1 MENIF
6 RKSVRNPNVSSGRAE
21 QGGDS
26 LKNCTTGNRISVVT
40 VTFNSSAALP
50 AMLHSIPVGV
60 PVIVVDN
67 ASEDAAKTNAIA
79 TGFGAQVVL
88 NQENVGFG
96 RACNIGA
103 AQVTT
108 DLVLFLNP
116 DAVVVEGALAC
127 LAKAADRYPKACAFN
142 PAFES
147 TDGGQ
152 ILRRKSQIDPTKWKP
167 PHGGGWWPPYDQ
179 EMPVLSGAAL
189 LVRMADF
196 NSIGGFDPDIFLYYE
211 DDDLSLR
218 LRSSCGPLMFIRKAR
233 IVHDGGNSSGSDLEI
248 LRKKSY
254 WVGYSR
260 VYASLKHGRPLSF
273 ERAVI
278 RAVHRVCSP
287 TKLFSTRERIERIGY
302 LHGVLSARHL
312 SPSLVSRMKKRFSL

>member
-1 MENIF
+1 M
-6 RKSVRNPNVSSGRAE
+6 
-21 QGGDS
+21 
-26 LKNCTTGNRISVVT
+26 
-40 VTFNSSAALP
+40 
-50 AMLHSIPVGV
+50 
-60 PVIVVDN
+60 
-67 ASEDAAKTNAIA
+67 
-79 TGFGAQVVL
+79 
-88 NQENVGFG
+88 
-96 RACNIGA
+96 
-103 AQVTT
+103 
-108 DLVLFLNP
+108 
-116 DAVVVEGALAC
+116 
-127 LAKAADRYPKACAFN
+127 
-142 PAFES
+142 
-147 TDGGQ
+147 
-152 ILRRKSQIDPTKWKP
+152 
-167 PHGGGWWPPYDQ
+167 GGGWWPPYDQ